1 MAFAH
6 DLELESSSSPLVFSV
21 RRSEP
26 ELVAPAKPTPR
37 EIKILSEI
45 DSQAGLRTQ
54 IPIIQFYRNDPSLAG
69 KDPVQAIRNALAEA
83 LVFYYPF
90 AGRIKEEGSDG
101 KLVVDCNEEGVMFIE
116 ADADVTLDQFG
127 DALKP
132 PFPCFQELLYQ
143 PPGSDGIT
151 DAPIFLIQVTRLKC
165 GGFILAIRFN
175 HVMVD
180 GVGLIH
186 FTLTVAGI
194 ARGAMKEPPFQPVWS
209 RELLFARDPPRV
221 TFNHREYEQLTDSND
236 AVSTDFEQRSFFF
249 GPTETASIRALLPR
263 DLDQRA
269 TTFEVLTS
277 YVWRC
282 RTKALQIPPN
292 EDVRMMCIVDA
303 RGKFDPPFPAGFY
316 GSCFAFPAA
325 VTGAGDLCEKP
336 LEYAVQLIQK
346 ARGEVSEEYIDSV
359 ADLMASEG
367 RPLFTVV
374 RSCLVLDTTEAGFR
388 NLDFGWGNALYG
400 GMAVAGAGA
409 FPAVNFHVPSQ
420 NAKGEEGILVL
431 ICLPSQVMKAFAKEV
446 FTLHRLNS
454 EMAFMAVLESDLRA
468 LSAEAR
474 RRYPA
479 VKDGAEHAILKL
491 RTLSSP
497 SEIAHNDD
505 ILRIFLMAC
514 EVRTVKL
521 SIIGLSCLQKLISHD
536 AVSPSALTEILSTL
550 KDHAEMV
557 DEGVQLKTLQ
567 TISIIFQSR
576 LHPENEDTMS
586 QALGICLRLLEN
598 TRSSDSV
605 RNTAAAT
612 FRQAVALIFDRV
624 VLAESLPTGKFGFG
638 GQLSR
643 TNSVTGDVNR
653 SINLSESLD
662 HESVSG
668 RPPVMRETLTET
680 GKLGLR
686 LLEDLTSLAAGGSA
700 IWLRVNILQRT
711 FALDILEFILSNYV
725 AVFRTLLPYEQAL
738 RRQICSLL
746 MTSLRTNAELE
757 GETGEPS
764 FRRLVLRSV
773 AHIIRLYS
781 SSLIT
786 ECEVF
791 LSMLL
796 KVTFLDLPLWHRIL
810 VLEILRGF
818 CVEAR
823 TLRILFQNF
832 DMHPKNT
839 NVVEGMV
846 KALARVVSNVQVQE
860 SSEESL
866 AAVAG
871 MFSSKAKGIEW
882 SLDND
887 ASNAAV
893 LVASEAHAITLA
905 VEGLLGVVFTVATLT
920 DAAIDVGELESP
932 RCDND
937 PPVKWTGKTAV
948 LCISMVDSLWL
959 TILDALSLILSRSQG
974 EAIVLE
980 ILKGYQA
987 FTQACGILRAVEPL
1001 NSFLASLCKFTINF
1015 PVETEKRSSALPS
1028 PVSKRSE
1035 LSVDQRDSIVL
1046 TPKNVQALR
1055 TLFNI
1060 AHRLHNV
1067 LGPSWVLVLETL
1079 AALDRA
1085 IHSPHA
1091 TTQVKTISGPSPYR
1105 AAIVAHSSSRFSLFG
1120 AVLSSVP
1127 WQRLGSVKVAR
1138 CSMLRWLAAAY
1149 EEVSTPV
1156 PKFTRELSTQS
1167 SDFNILS
1174 SLNSQLFESSALMHI
1189 SAVKSLLSA
1198 LCQLSHQCMTSS
1210 SLGPTT
1216 SQKIGSISF
1225 SVERMISILVNNVHR
1240 VEPFWD
1246 QVISHFLEL
1255 ADNSNPHLKNMA
1267 LDALDQSISAVLGSD
1282 RFQDYKLSKSLEP
1295 SQEMEVNLDKLMSLE
1310 CSIISPLKVLYF
1322 STQSVDV
1329 RIGSLKILLHVLE
1342 RYGEKLHYSWPNIL
1356 EMLRY
1361 VADVSEKD
1369 LVTLGFQNLRVI
1381 MNDGLSALPTDCLQV
1396 CVDVTGAYSAQKTE
1410 LNISLTAVGLLWTMT
1425 DFIAKGLL
1433 NGPFEEKEAGVGST
1447 VKQIDSKKME
1457 DQTRISNNVRDQAS
1471 VDGVDFEK
1479 LLFSVFSLL
1488 QNLGADERPEV
1499 RNSAVRTLFQTLGTH
1514 GQKLS
1519 KSMWE
1524 DCLWNYVFPT
1534 LDRASH
1540 MVATSSKDE
1549 WQGKELGTRGGK
1561 AVHMLIHHSRNTA
1574 QKQWDETLVLVLG
1587 GIARILRLFFPFFTS
1602 LSNFWSGWES
1612 LLQFVEN
1619 SILNGSKE
1627 VALAAINCLQTTVNS
1642 HSSKGNMPMPYLISV
1657 IDVYELVLRKPS
1669 SYRGNAADK
1678 VTQEIL
1684 HGLGE
1689 LYVQAQ
1695 GLFND
1700 VIYTQLIAIIDLA
1713 VKQAMLTNDNFEME
1727 FGNVPPVLRTILE
1740 ILPLLRPTEH
1750 ISSTWPVLLREFLKY
1765 LPRQDSHLQNEDGKI
1780 DQARDSQVNY
1790 DAPNGATPISPNK
1803 IAVSPGS
1810 GSTAAIPSYIFA
1822 EKLVPVLVDLFL
1834 QAPAVEKY
1842 IIYPEII
1849 QSLGRCMT
1857 TRRDNPD
1864 NALWRLAVEAFN
1876 RVLVHYVTKLTNGG
1890 PDSTISKPVR
1900 TRIWKEIADVYEI
1913 FLIGYCGRALPSN
1926 SISAVVLEAD
1936 ESLEMSILNILG
1948 DTILKLPVDTP
1959 SDILQRLVSTLD
1971 RCASRTCS
1979 LPVETVELMP
1989 PHCSRFSL
1997 TCLQK
2002 LFSLSSYSNEVNWN
2016 MTRSEVSK
2024 ISITV
2029 LMTRCEYIL
2038 SRFLT
2043 DENGLGD
2050 CPLPKARL
2058 EEIIY
2063 VLQELAHLVIHPDA
2077 ASSLPLHP
2085 FLRTELAREKEKH
2098 DNRPHLFALLPS
2110 FCELVTSR
2118 ELRIRELVQVLLRL
2132 VTKELSLEKLS
2143 LATPSATCP

>member
-1091 TTQVKTISGPSPYR
+1091 TTQ
-1105 AAIVAHSSSRFSLFG
+1105 
-1120 AVLSSVP
+1120 
-1127 WQRLGSVKVAR
+1127 
-1138 CSMLRWLAAAY
+1138 
-1149 EEVSTPV
+1149 EVSTPV

-2143 LATPSATCP
+2143 LASEKNTSR

>member
-1 MAFAH
+1 
-6 DLELESSSSPLVFSV
+6 
-21 RRSEP
+21 
-26 ELVAPAKPTPR
+26 
-37 EIKILSEI
+37 
-45 DSQAGLRTQ
+45 
-54 IPIIQFYRNDPSLAG
+54 
-69 KDPVQAIRNALAEA
+69 
-83 LVFYYPF
+83 
-90 AGRIKEEGSDG
+90 
-101 KLVVDCNEEGVMFIE
+101 
-116 ADADVTLDQFG
+116 
-127 DALKP
+127 
-132 PFPCFQELLYQ
+132 
-143 PPGSDGIT
+143 
-151 DAPIFLIQVTRLKC
+151 
-165 GGFILAIRFN
+165 
-175 HVMVD
+175 
-180 GVGLIH
+180 
-186 FTLTVAGI
+186 
-194 ARGAMKEPPFQPVWS
+194 
-209 RELLFARDPPRV
+209 
-221 TFNHREYEQLTDSND
+221 
-236 AVSTDFEQRSFFF
+236 
-249 GPTETASIRALLPR
+249 
-263 DLDQRA
+263 
-269 TTFEVLTS
+269 
-277 YVWRC
+277 
-282 RTKALQIPPN
+282 
-292 EDVRMMCIVDA
+292 
-303 RGKFDPPFPAGFY
+303 
-316 GSCFAFPAA
+316 
-325 VTGAGDLCEKP
+325 
-336 LEYAVQLIQK
+336 
-346 ARGEVSEEYIDSV
+346 
-359 ADLMASEG
+359 
-367 RPLFTVV
+367 
-374 RSCLVLDTTEAGFR
+374 
-388 NLDFGWGNALYG
+388 
-400 GMAVAGAGA
+400 
-409 FPAVNFHVPSQ
+409 
-420 NAKGEEGILVL
+420 
-431 ICLPSQVMKAFAKEV
+431 
-446 FTLHRLNS
+446 
-454 EMAFMAVLESDLRA
+454 MAFMAVLESDLRA
-468 LSAEAR
+468 LSVEAR

-491 RTLSSP
+491 RSLSSP
-497 SEIAHNDD
+497 SEIAHNED

-536 AVSPSALTEILSTL
+536 AVSPSALREILSTL

-598 TRSSDSV
+598 ARSSDSV

-624 VLAESLPTGKFGFG
+624 VLAESLPAGKFGFG

-643 TNSVTGDVNR
+643 TSSVTGDVNR
-653 SINLSESLD
+653 SINLSDSLD
-662 HESVSG
+662 NESVSG
-668 RPPVMRETLTET
+668 GPPVMRETLTET

-700 IWLRVNILQRT
+700 TWLRVNILQRT

-823 TLRILFQNF
+823 ALQILFQNF

-920 DAAIDVGELESP
+920 DEAIDIGELESP

-1091 TTQVKTISGPSPYR
+1091 TTQ
-1105 AAIVAHSSSRFSLFG
+1105 
-1120 AVLSSVP
+1120 
-1127 WQRLGSVKVAR
+1127 
-1138 CSMLRWLAAAY
+1138 
-1149 EEVSTPV
+1149 EVSTPV
-1156 PKFTRELSTQS
+1156 PKFTRELSTQY

-1198 LCQLSHQCMTSS
+1198 LCQLSHQCMSSTSS

-1246 QVISHFLEL
+1246 QVVSHFLEL

-1282 RFQDYKLSKSLEP
+1282 QFQDYKQSKSLQS
-1295 SQEMEVNLDKLMSLE
+1295 SQEMEVNLDKLRSLE
-1310 CSIISPLKVLYF
+1310 CSVISPLKVLYF

-1329 RIGSLKILLHVLE
+1329 RVGSLKILLHVLE

-1381 MNDGLSALPTDCLQV
+1381 MNDGLSTLPTDCLQV

-1433 NGPFEEKEAGVGST
+1433 NGPLEEKETGVGSI
-1447 VKQIDSKKME
+1447 VKQQIGSEKME
-1457 DQTRISNNVRDQAS
+1457 DQIRSTSNNARDQASS

-1524 DCLWNYVFPT
+1524 NCLWNYVFPT

-1540 MVATSSKDE
+1540 MAATSSKDE

-1574 QKQWDETLVLVLG
+1574 QKQWDETLVLVFG
-1587 GIARILRLFFPFFTS
+1587 GIARILRLSFPFFTS
-1602 LSNFWSGWES
+1602 LSNFLSGWES

-1627 VALAAINCLQTTVNS
+1627 VALAAVNCLQTTVNS

-1669 SYRGNAADK
+1669 SYHGNAADK
-1678 VTQEIL
+1678 VKQEIL

-1700 VIYTQLIAIIDLA
+1700 VVYTQLIAIIDLA

-1750 ISSTWPVLLREFLKY
+1750 ISSMWPVLLREFLQY

-1790 DAPNGATPISPNK
+1790 DAPNGAAPISPNK
-1803 IAVSPGS
+1803 VAASPAS
-1810 GSTAAIPSYIFA
+1810 GSTAAITGIPSYIFA

-1864 NALWRLAVEAFN
+1864 SALWRLAVEAFN
-1876 RVLVHYVTKLTNGG
+1876 RVLVDYITKLTNGG
-1890 PDSTISKPVR
+1890 PDSSISKSVR

-1926 SISAVVLEAD
+1926 SLSAMVLEVD

-1959 SDILQRLVSTLD
+1959 TDILQRLISTLD

-2050 CPLPKARL
+2050 YPLPKARL

-2063 VLQELAHLVIHPDA
+2063 VLQELARLIIHPEA
-2077 ASSLPLHP
+2077 ASILPLHP
-2085 FLRTELAREKEKH
+2085 LLRTGLAEDKEKH
-2098 DNRPHLFALLPS
+2098 DNRPHLFVLLPS

-2143 LATPSATCP
+2143 LASEKDTSR

>member
-1 MAFAH
+1 
-6 DLELESSSSPLVFSV
+6 
-21 RRSEP
+21 
-26 ELVAPAKPTPR
+26 
-37 EIKILSEI
+37 
-45 DSQAGLRTQ
+45 
-54 IPIIQFYRNDPSLAG
+54 
-69 KDPVQAIRNALAEA
+69 
-83 LVFYYPF
+83 
-90 AGRIKEEGSDG
+90 
-101 KLVVDCNEEGVMFIE
+101 
-116 ADADVTLDQFG
+116 
-127 DALKP
+127 
-132 PFPCFQELLYQ
+132 
-143 PPGSDGIT
+143 
-151 DAPIFLIQVTRLKC
+151 
-165 GGFILAIRFN
+165 
-175 HVMVD
+175 
-180 GVGLIH
+180 
-186 FTLTVAGI
+186 
-194 ARGAMKEPPFQPVWS
+194 
-209 RELLFARDPPRV
+209 
-221 TFNHREYEQLTDSND
+221 
-236 AVSTDFEQRSFFF
+236 
-249 GPTETASIRALLPR
+249 
-263 DLDQRA
+263 
-269 TTFEVLTS
+269 
-277 YVWRC
+277 
-282 RTKALQIPPN
+282 
-292 EDVRMMCIVDA
+292 
-303 RGKFDPPFPAGFY
+303 
-316 GSCFAFPAA
+316 
-325 VTGAGDLCEKP
+325 
-336 LEYAVQLIQK
+336 
-346 ARGEVSEEYIDSV
+346 
-359 ADLMASEG
+359 
-367 RPLFTVV
+367 
-374 RSCLVLDTTEAGFR
+374 
-388 NLDFGWGNALYG
+388 
-400 GMAVAGAGA
+400 
-409 FPAVNFHVPSQ
+409 
-420 NAKGEEGILVL
+420 
-431 ICLPSQVMKAFAKEV
+431 
-446 FTLHRLNS
+446 
-454 EMAFMAVLESDLRA
+454 
-468 LSAEAR
+468 
-474 RRYPA
+474 
-479 VKDGAEHAILKL
+479 
-491 RTLSSP
+491 
-497 SEIAHNDD
+497 
-505 ILRIFLMAC
+505 
-514 EVRTVKL
+514 
-521 SIIGLSCLQKLISHD
+521 
-536 AVSPSALTEILSTL
+536 
-550 KDHAEMV
+550 
-557 DEGVQLKTLQ
+557 
-567 TISIIFQSR
+567 
-576 LHPENEDTMS
+576 
-586 QALGICLRLLEN
+586 
-598 TRSSDSV
+598 
-605 RNTAAAT
+605 
-612 FRQAVALIFDRV
+612 
-624 VLAESLPTGKFGFG
+624 
-638 GQLSR
+638 
-643 TNSVTGDVNR
+643 
-653 SINLSESLD
+653 
-662 HESVSG
+662 
-668 RPPVMRETLTET
+668 MRETLTET

-1091 TTQVKTISGPSPYR
+1091 TTQ
-1105 AAIVAHSSSRFSLFG
+1105 
-1120 AVLSSVP
+1120 
-1127 WQRLGSVKVAR
+1127 
-1138 CSMLRWLAAAY
+1138 
-1149 EEVSTPV
+1149 EVSTPV

-2143 LATPSATCP
+2143 LASEKNTSR

>member
-1 MAFAH
+1 
-6 DLELESSSSPLVFSV
+6 
-21 RRSEP
+21 
-26 ELVAPAKPTPR
+26 
-37 EIKILSEI
+37 
-45 DSQAGLRTQ
+45 
-54 IPIIQFYRNDPSLAG
+54 
-69 KDPVQAIRNALAEA
+69 
-83 LVFYYPF
+83 
-90 AGRIKEEGSDG
+90 
-101 KLVVDCNEEGVMFIE
+101 
-116 ADADVTLDQFG
+116 
-127 DALKP
+127 
-132 PFPCFQELLYQ
+132 
-143 PPGSDGIT
+143 
-151 DAPIFLIQVTRLKC
+151 
-165 GGFILAIRFN
+165 
-175 HVMVD
+175 
-180 GVGLIH
+180 
-186 FTLTVAGI
+186 
-194 ARGAMKEPPFQPVWS
+194 
-209 RELLFARDPPRV
+209 
-221 TFNHREYEQLTDSND
+221 
-236 AVSTDFEQRSFFF
+236 
-249 GPTETASIRALLPR
+249 
-263 DLDQRA
+263 
-269 TTFEVLTS
+269 
-277 YVWRC
+277 
-282 RTKALQIPPN
+282 
-292 EDVRMMCIVDA
+292 
-303 RGKFDPPFPAGFY
+303 
-316 GSCFAFPAA
+316 
-325 VTGAGDLCEKP
+325 
-336 LEYAVQLIQK
+336 
-346 ARGEVSEEYIDSV
+346 
-359 ADLMASEG
+359 
-367 RPLFTVV
+367 
-374 RSCLVLDTTEAGFR
+374 
-388 NLDFGWGNALYG
+388 
-400 GMAVAGAGA
+400 
-409 FPAVNFHVPSQ
+409 
-420 NAKGEEGILVL
+420 
-431 ICLPSQVMKAFAKEV
+431 
-446 FTLHRLNS
+446 
-454 EMAFMAVLESDLRA
+454 MAVLESDLRA

-536 AVSPSALTEILSTL
+536 AISPSATREILSTL
-550 KDHAEMV
+550 KDHAEMA

-598 TRSSDSV
+598 SRSSDSV

-612 FRQAVALIFDRV
+612 FRQAVALVFDQV
-624 VLAESLPTGKFGFG
+624 VLAESLPAGKFGYG

-653 SINLSESLD
+653 SINLSDSLD
-662 HESVSG
+662 HESTFG
-668 RPPVMRETLTET
+668 GPHVMRETLTET

-700 IWLRVNILQRT
+700 IWLRVNIVQRT

-725 AVFRTLLPYEQAL
+725 AVFRTLIPFEQAL
-738 RRQICSLL
+738 RRQICSIL

-757 GETGEPS
+757 GEAGEPS

-796 KVTFLDLPLWHRIL
+796 KATFLDLPLWHRIL

-823 TLRILFQNF
+823 TLRILFHNF

-846 KALARVVSNVQVQE
+846 KALARVVSNVQFQE

-871 MFSSKAKGIEW
+871 MFSSKAKGVEW

-887 ASNAAV
+887 ASNSAV

-920 DAAIDVGELESP
+920 DEAIDVGELESP
-932 RCDND
+932 RCDNN
-937 PPVKWTGKTAV
+937 PPVKWAGKTAV
-948 LCISMVDSLWL
+948 LCLSMVDSLWL

-987 FTQACGILRAVEPL
+987 FTQACGILRTVEPL

-1015 PVETEKRSSALPS
+1015 PVETEKKSSALPS

-1035 LSVDQRDSIVL
+1035 PSVDQRDSIVL

-1091 TTQVKTISGPSPYR
+1091 TTQ
-1105 AAIVAHSSSRFSLFG
+1105 
-1120 AVLSSVP
+1120 
-1127 WQRLGSVKVAR
+1127 
-1138 CSMLRWLAAAY
+1138 
-1149 EEVSTPV
+1149 EVSTPV
-1156 PKFTRELSTQS
+1156 PKFARELSTQY

-1198 LCQLSHQCMTSS
+1198 LCQLSHQCMSGSS
-1210 SLGPTT
+1210 SGVGPTT
-1216 SQKIGSISF
+1216 SQKLGSISF

-1246 QVISHFLEL
+1246 QVVSHFLEL
-1255 ADNSNPHLKNMA
+1255 ADNPNPHLKNMA

-1282 RFQDYKLSKSLEP
+1282 QFQNYKQFKSLKT
-1295 SQEMEVNLDKLMSLE
+1295 SQEMEASLDRMMSLE
-1310 CSIISPLKVLYF
+1310 CSVISPLKVLYF

-1329 RIGSLKILLHVLE
+1329 RLGSLKILLHVLE

-1361 VADVSEKD
+1361 VADVPEKD

-1381 MNDGLSALPTDCLQV
+1381 MNDGLSALPRDCLQV

-1433 NGPFEEKEAGVGST
+1433 NESFEEKETGVGSI
-1447 VKQIDSKKME
+1447 VKQIDSEKME
-1457 DQTRISNNVRDQAS
+1457 DQAHSVPNNARDRPY
-1471 VDGVDFEK
+1471 VDGVDYEK

-1519 KSMWE
+1519 KRMWE

-1534 LDRASH
+1534 LDRASY

-1612 LLQFVEN
+1612 LIQFVEN

-1627 VALAAINCLQTTVNS
+1627 VALAAISCLQTNVNS
-1642 HSSKGNMPMPYLISV
+1642 HSLKGNMPMRYLISV
-1657 IDVYELVLRKPS
+1657 IDVYEHVLKKPP
-1669 SYRGNAADK
+1669 SYSDK
-1678 VTQEIL
+1678 VKQEIL

-1689 LYVQAQ
+1689 IYVQAQ
-1695 GLFND
+1695 GSFND
-1700 VIYTQLIAIIDLA
+1700 VIYTQLVAIIDLV
-1713 VKQAMLTNDNFEME
+1713 VKQAMITNDNFEME
-1727 FGNVPPVLRTILE
+1727 FGNIPPVLRTILE
-1740 ILPLLRPTEH
+1740 ILPLLGPTEH
-1750 ISSTWPVLLREFLKY
+1750 ISSMWPVLLREFLQY
-1765 LPRQDSHLQNEDGKI
+1765 LPRQDTHFKNEDGKI
-1780 DQARDSQVNY
+1780 DQARDSPVNY
-1790 DAPNGATPISPNK
+1790 ETPNGTIPISRDK
-1803 IAVSPGS
+1803 VSASPGS
-1810 GSTAAIPSYIFA
+1810 ESTAAINAGIPSYIFA
-1822 EKLVPVLVDLFL
+1822 EKLVPVIVDLFL
-1834 QAPAVEKY
+1834 QAPTAEKY
-1842 IIYPEII
+1842 IVYPEVI

-1864 NALWRLAVEAFN
+1864 SALWRLAVEAFN
-1876 RVLVHYVTKLTNGG
+1876 RVLVDHVTK
-1890 PDSTISKPVR
+1890 STDGAQHLGITKPVR

-1913 FLIGYCGRALPSN
+1913 FLVGYCGRALSSN
-1926 SISAVVLEAD
+1926 SLSVVALEAD
-1936 ESLEMSILNILG
+1936 ESLEMTILNTLG
-1948 DTILKLPVDTP
+1948 DIVLKLPIDTP
-1959 SDILQRLVSTLD
+1959 LDVVERLISTLD

-2024 ISITV
+2024 ISIMV
-2029 LMTRCEYIL
+2029 LMNRCEYIL

-2043 DENGLGD
+2043 DENILGE

-2063 VLQELAHLVIHPDA
+2063 VLQELAQLLIHSDV
-2077 ASSLPLHP
+2077 ASILPLHSC
-2085 FLRTELAREKEKH
+2085 LKTDLAEDKAKRG
-2098 DNRPHLFALLPS
+2098 NRFHLFVLLPS

-2118 ELRIRELVQVLLRL
+2118 ELRIRELVQVLLRF
-2132 VTKELSLEKLS
+2132 VSKELCLEKLS
-2143 LATPSATCP
+2143 LACGK